1 MPPGVKLTPWH
12 QVRFS
17 AAFVNGVIA
26 APFDSCYVVHRN
38 PGDGVARK
46 PTDTVQLKL
55 RFPEKLRRK
64 IEARARANRH
74 SMNTEIISLV
84 TEMIEA
90 EEEFMAQESEKSLD
104 EAIAIVTEAGFD
116 LVDKQPQRPQR
127 PPPPVPDK
135 AVELAHIRVQL
146 EHTLD
151 RLNKLMERDDDK

>member
-1 MPPGVKLTPWH
+1 M
-12 QVRFS
+12 
-17 AAFVNGVIA
+17 
-26 APFDSCYVVHRN
+26 
-38 PGDGVARK
+38 ARK

-64 IEARARANRH
+64 IEARARGNRH

-116 LVDKQPQRPQR
+116 VVDKQPQRPQQ
-127 PPPPVPDK
+127 PPPPAPDK

-146 EHTLD
+146 EHTLA
-151 RLNKLMERDDDK
+151 RLNELMERDEDK